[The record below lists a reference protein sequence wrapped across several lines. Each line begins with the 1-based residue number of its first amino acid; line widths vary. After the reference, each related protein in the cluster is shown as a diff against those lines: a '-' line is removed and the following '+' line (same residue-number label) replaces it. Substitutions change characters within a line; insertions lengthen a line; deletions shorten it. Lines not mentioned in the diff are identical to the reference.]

1 MRVLHVASGREWR
14 GGQRQVLLLAR
25 GLAGVPDVDSAVMTG
40 RGTLL
45 AARLRDA
52 GVTVHE
58 VPWGPGLDPRVAVRL
73 LGTVDATTIVH
84 VHDSHAHALAD
95 VAARWRRAP
104 LVVTRRDMP
113 RIHHGHRYR
122 RAAAVIA
129 ISRAV
134 RQCLLDA
141 DVAANRIRV
150 VPDAVDLD
158 AHTAR
163 ERTRDRLLQT
173 PDASGAA
180 STDKPLIVCIAAL
193 RTVKGI
199 DVLLE
204 AAAALRPRWPDA
216 RWIVLGEGR
225 ERARLEA
232 LRANLGLTDIVQL
245 PGFVPAPEDVLAGA
259 TIAVQ
264 PSRVEALSSSV
275 LDALALGIPIVATTA
290 GGLPEALAWGG
301 GVLVPPGSPVELATA
316 VGRLLDDAVERQRL
330 GAAGR
335 VAAEQFSVDRL
346 VQRTLDVYRSV
357 AQTQG
362 TR

>member
-1 MRVLHVASGREWR
+1 VRVLHVASGREWR

-45 AARLRDA
+45 AERLHHA
-52 GVTVHE
+52 GVLVLE
-58 VPWGPGLDPRVAVRL
+58 VPWGPGLDPRVVASLIGAVDR
-73 LGTVDATTIVH
+73 ATIVH

-104 LVVTRRDMP
+104 LVVTRRDIP
-113 RIHHGHRYR
+113 RIHHGRRYR

-141 DVAANRIRV
+141 GVDANRIRV
-150 VPDAVDLD
+150 VPDGVDLD
-158 AHTAR
+158 AYAER
-163 ERTRDRLLQT
+163 ERTTHRSMLT
-173 PDASGAA
+173 ADASAAA
-180 STDKPLIVCIAAL
+180 STDTPLIVCIAAL

-199 DVLLE
+199 DVLLD
-204 AAAALRPRWPDA
+204 AAAALRPHRPDA

-225 ERARLEA
+225 ERPRLEA
-232 LRANLGLTDIVQL
+232 QRADLGLTDIVQL
-245 PGFVPAPEDVLAGA
+245 PGFVPAPEDILARA

-275 LDALALGIPIVATTA
+275 LDALALGVPVVATTA
-290 GGLPEALAWGG
+290 GGLPEALAHGG
-301 GVLVPPGSPVELATA
+301 GVLVPPGSPRELAA
-316 VGRLLDDAVERQRL
+316 AIGRLLDDQAERRRL
-330 GAAGR
+330 GDAGR
-335 VAAEQFSVDRL
+335 VAAGHFSVDRL

-357 AQTQG
+357 AQTQEVG
-362 TR
+362 